1 MKVGDKIRIKKLH
14 DERNNITS
22 TATRKIKSSE
32 WEFANKNLFFE
43 INNKVSDIFKILNK
57 TK

>member
-1 MKVGDKIRIKKLH
+1 MKVGNKIRINKLY

-22 TATRKIKSSE
+22 TATHKIKSSE
-32 WEFANKNLFFE
+32 WEFVNQNLFFE